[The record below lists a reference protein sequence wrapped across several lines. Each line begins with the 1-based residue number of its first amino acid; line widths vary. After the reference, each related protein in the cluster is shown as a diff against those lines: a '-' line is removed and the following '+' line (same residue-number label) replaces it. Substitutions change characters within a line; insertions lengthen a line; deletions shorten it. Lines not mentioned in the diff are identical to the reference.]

1 MLLKEYVYTYV
12 AISITKQQNWS

>member
-1 MLLKEYVYTYV
+1 MLLKEYVYKYV